1 MTAAV
6 KTNDINKLQNGL
18 SDLVSNIGFDKSFGQ
33 QLSQTATLIAN
44 NRYYLLSNDRNTLTY
59 TYLTHGIVQTMID
72 QPVEDGFRG
81 GIDISCDEIDAKDI
95 SELQNYLKNKGIIE
109 EIKRAIKWARL
120 FGGGGIVID
129 DGGEPNTPF
138 RIDDISEKTPISFYG
153 ADLWELG
160 MLNNNQYAEEKP
172 YIDNSI
178 NETPFNFYGKL
189 LNKNRVLKVLGKDA
203 PSFLRP
209 QLRGWGMSELERL
222 IRDLN
227 SYLKNQDVIFE
238 LLDEA
243 KIDVYKI
250 QHFDQALISAEGTA
264 GVQKRVQLSNQIKNF
279 QNALVMDV
287 NDDYQQKQVNFAGL
301 AEMLVEIRKMIS
313 NSLRMPIS
321 KIFGQSITGMNGG
334 EDDIENYNSMIESE
348 IRNKFDNTILQVLKI
363 CCKKLFGIVPQSLSF
378 EYKPLRMLSAP
389 EAENVKNQKLNRILQ
404 LVNSGL
410 LSAEEAINQIN
421 LDNLVSAKNQDVPLI
436 VTKEEPKENSKKKWF
451 RS

>member
-421 LDNLVSAKNQDVPLI
+421 LDNLVSAKIQDVPLI
-436 VTKEEPKENSKKKWF
+436 VKKEEPKENSKKKWF

>member
-421 LDNLVSAKNQDVPLI
+421 LDNLVSAKIQDVPLI